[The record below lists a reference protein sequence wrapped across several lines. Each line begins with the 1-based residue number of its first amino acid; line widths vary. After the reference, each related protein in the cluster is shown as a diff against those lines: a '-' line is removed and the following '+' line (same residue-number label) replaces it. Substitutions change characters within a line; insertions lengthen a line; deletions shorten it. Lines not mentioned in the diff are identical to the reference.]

1 MMGMAANHVDIVLDT
16 LQTPNAAALSSVK
29 ASWFRSA
36 LHHGLDPAATRPREL
51 IGERKLHELRDLHSS
66 FLLAARPVLDEISR
80 SVGRSG
86 CGVALTNADGIILEG
101 RVAAGDA
108 DHFASSGLV
117 EGSQWSEAIEGT
129 NGIGTCLL
137 EARPVIIHKGQHF
150 YQRNI
155 DISCIDAPIFDPT
168 GRLVGAID
176 VTSCRLDHGSAMA
189 EMIGGIV
196 REAARRI
203 ERDYFCRHFDDSRVI
218 FLAEASIGTELL
230 AVDADDL
237 VIGASRAAR
246 LRLDITD
253 QMIARPQPVVQV
265 IGLNQSL
272 SFEDSQQRVIRQALA
287 KAGGNAT
294 QAAQQLGVSRAT
306 FYRRMRHAGLRQ

>member
-1 MMGMAANHVDIVLDT
+1 MGIAANHVDIVLDA
-16 LQTPNAAALSSVK
+16 LQSPNAAALSSVK

-36 LHHGLDPAATRPREL
+36 LHHGLDPAATRPRER
-51 IGERKLHELRDLHSS
+51 IGERKLNELRDVHAP
-66 FLLAARPVLDEISR
+66 FLSAARASLDEIATL
-80 SVGRSG
+80 VGRSG
-86 CGVALTNADGIILEG
+86 CGVALTNADGVVLDS
-101 RVAAGDA
+101 RVAAGDV
-108 DHFASSGLV
+108 DHFTSSGLV
-117 EGSQWSEAIEGT
+117 EGARWSEAVEGT

-137 EARPVIIHKGQHF
+137 EARPVVIHKGQHF

-155 DISCIDAPIFDPT
+155 GISCIDAPIFDPM

-176 VTSCRLDHGSAMA
+176 VTSCRLDHGSAVV

-203 ERDYFCRHFDDSRVI
+203 ERDYFCRHFVDSRVI

-253 QMIARPQPVVQV
+253 QMIARPQPAVQV

-294 QAAQQLGVSRAT
+294 KAAQQLGVSRAT
-306 FYRRMRHAGLRQ
+306 FYRRMRHAGVRQ